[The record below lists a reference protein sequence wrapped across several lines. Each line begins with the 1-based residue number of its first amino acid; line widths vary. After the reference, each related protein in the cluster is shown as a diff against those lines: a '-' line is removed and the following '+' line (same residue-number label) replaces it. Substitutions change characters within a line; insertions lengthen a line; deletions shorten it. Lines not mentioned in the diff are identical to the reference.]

1 MWQIVSNKNMV
12 LAFLGRKLRDFKQAK
27 PHSTTTHTP
36 NKLTPPFKKAR
47 KFLKTWKS
55 VTSSHARVAQ
65 NLSDGPHGV
74 LSVSYLAA
82 TMHLQLHHFPI
93 LWSQERVFH
102 LPYAARTVSSTSPHW
117 RGFKKHTSLFLFLYT
132 QQTHTLSLSLSQA
145 LSRKVTKQLPKSLS
159 SNCSKARDLRRSK
172 KSLSFL
178 SQSHTLFFSAFWFF
192 GWVPESANPANPNL
206 RLWLLNLKQAAK
218 QSTPSLSPSKPPLKP
233 FFHHNIAF
241 FL

>member
-1 MWQIVSNKNMV
+1 MQGQPKICQMDPTVFS
-12 LAFLGRKLRDFKQAK
+12 
-27 PHSTTTHTP
+27 
-36 NKLTPPFKKAR
+36 
-47 KFLKTWKS
+47 
-55 VTSSHARVAQ
+55 
-65 NLSDGPHGV
+65 LSI
-74 LSVSYLAA
+74 SYLAA
-82 TMHLQLHHFPI
+82 TMHLQFPI

-102 LPYAARTVSSTSPHW
+102 LPYAARSVSTTFPHW
-117 RGFKKHTSLFLFLYT
+117 RGFKKHTPLFLFLYT
-132 QQTHTLSLSLSQA
+132 QQTHTLSQA

-192 GWVPESANPANPNL
+192 DWVPESANPANPNL

-218 QSTPSLSPSKPPLKP
+218 QSTPSLSPSKTPLKP
-233 FFHHNIAF
+233 FFHHNITF

>member
-1 MWQIVSNKNMV
+1 MWQIASNKTMV

-93 LWSQERVFH
+93 LWSRN
-102 LPYAARTVSSTSPHW
+102 VSSTSLMPRVPFLPLPPTDEALKSTLLSFFFSTHN
-117 RGFKKHTSLFLFLYT
+117 KHTP
-132 QQTHTLSLSLSQA
+132 SLSLSQA

-159 SNCSKARDLRRSK
+159 SNSSKARDLRRSK

-218 QSTPSLSPSKPPLKP
+218 QSTPSLSPSKTPLKP

>member
-1 MWQIVSNKNMV
+1 MWQIASNKTMV

-65 NLSDGPHGV
+65 NLSDWTPRCS
-74 LSVSYLAA
+74 LSILPGCNHAFAVAPLSHSVEPGTCLPPPLCRAYRFY
-82 TMHLQLHHFPI
+82 HFPPTDEA
-93 LWSQERVFH
+93 LK
-102 LPYAARTVSSTSPHW
+102 STLLSFFFSTHN
-117 RGFKKHTSLFLFLYT
+117 KHTP
-132 QQTHTLSLSLSQA
+132 SLSLSQA
-145 LSRKVTKQLPKSLS
+145 LSWKVTKQLPKSLS

-218 QSTPSLSPSKPPLKP
+218 QSIPSLSPSKTPLKP

>member
-1 MWQIVSNKNMV
+1 MWQIASNKTMV

-65 NLSDGPHGV
+65 NLSDWTPRCS
-74 LSVSYLAA
+74 LS
-82 TMHLQLHHFPI
+82 I
-93 LWSQERVFH
+93 LPGCNHAFAVAPLSHSVEQERVFH

-132 QQTHTLSLSLSQA
+132 QQTHTLSLSL
-145 LSRKVTKQLPKSLS
+145 R
-159 SNCSKARDLRRSK
+159 
-172 KSLSFL
+172 
-178 SQSHTLFFSAFWFF
+178 LFQ
-192 GWVPESANPANPNL
+192 E
-206 RLWLLNLKQAAK
+206 K
-218 QSTPSLSPSKPPLKP
+218 
-233 FFHHNIAF
+233 
-241 FL
+241 

>member
-1 MWQIVSNKNMV
+1 MWQIASNKTMV

-93 LWSQERVFH
+93 LWSRN
-102 LPYAARTVSSTSPHW
+102 VSSTSLMPRVPFLPLPPHW

-132 QQTHTLSLSLSQA
+132 QQTHTLSLSL
-145 LSRKVTKQLPKSLS
+145 R
-159 SNCSKARDLRRSK
+159 
-172 KSLSFL
+172 
-178 SQSHTLFFSAFWFF
+178 LFQ
-192 GWVPESANPANPNL
+192 E
-206 RLWLLNLKQAAK
+206 K
-218 QSTPSLSPSKPPLKP
+218 
-233 FFHHNIAF
+233 
-241 FL
+241 